1 MGMEVLNNLA
11 TGVLVALWI
20 ICLFIA
26 FLILTVKG
34 IGIFKNYF
42 EANSIE
48 IGRIYYENDKYNT
61 SCEKRYVIVENIED
75 GIVWYR
81 KDGLL
86 ESLPVEIFTAI
97 YSE

>member
-1 MGMEVLNNLA
+1 MGMEVLNNFA

-34 IGIFKNYF
+34 ISILKNYF
-42 EANSIE
+42 KANNIE
-48 IGRIYYENDKYNT
+48 IGRTYYENGKYNT
-61 SCEKRYVIVENIED
+61 SCEKRCVTVENIEN
-75 GIVWYR
+75 GIVWY
-81 KDGLL
+81 KKNELL
-86 ESLPVEIFTAI
+86 ESLPIEIFTAI